1 MILKITQVITLSINQ
16 YSQTGNIDQWDNLS
30 HIRQSGYL
38 LVGEQSCTDK
48 KNIHYIFSDAFY
60 ELAMFLMDE
69 YGLPE
74 AGSPIE
80 ALLLF
85 QEIYKLVIDA

>member
-1 MILKITQVITLSINQ
+1 
-16 YSQTGNIDQWDNLS
+16 
-30 HIRQSGYL
+30 
-38 LVGEQSCTDK
+38 
-48 KNIHYIFSDAFY
+48 
-60 ELAMFLMDE
+60 MFLMDE

-85 QEIYKLVIDA
+85 QEIYKLVIDAWY